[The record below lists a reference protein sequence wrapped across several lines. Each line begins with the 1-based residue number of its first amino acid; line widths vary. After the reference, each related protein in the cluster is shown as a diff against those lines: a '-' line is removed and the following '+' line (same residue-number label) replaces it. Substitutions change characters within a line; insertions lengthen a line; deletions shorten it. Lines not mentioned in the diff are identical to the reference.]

1 MSPDVSATFVH
12 QDLSDR
18 PRFEEPTCA
27 REDARHRAELETI
40 MGEGG
45 IPADCGEAQNC
56 MEVCPKEIPLVDSIA
71 AMGRATTKHML
82 FGWLL
87 K

>member
-12 QDLSDR
+12 QDLYDCLRSSTYIRAGRCTPPSGSR
-18 PRFEEPTCA
+18 PSWERAASPTA
-27 REDARHRAELETI
+27 GRRRTAWRSA
-40 MGEGG
+40 
-45 IPADCGEAQNC
+45 
-56 MEVCPKEIPLVDSIA
+56 PKDIPLVDSIA